1 MHLKRLEI
9 QGFKS
14 FAGKT
19 VLEFIPPKDGRFSIT
34 AIVGPNGSG
43 KSNISDAIRWAMGEQ
58 SLKALR
64 GKRNEDVIF
73 SGSETKSQLGAAE
86 VSLVLDNTDGQIL
99 GDFPEIIVSRRMYRS
114 GEGECFINHQ
124 PARLFDIH
132 LLLAK
137 AQFAEGSYG
146 IVGQGMID
154 RMLVSSPAERKEFLD
169 EAAGIKEFQL
179 KHHQA
184 SLKLD
189 RTGENMA
196 QAERLLQEVEPR
208 LRLLSRQV
216 KKLERRQIVETELRE
231 TQEIYYSSVYH
242 RNKLEADEINTSL
255 ASAEK
260 NFQAARA
267 ELEKNQLELS
277 ELAQAAGRPEVFA
290 DLQNRYQTALHAK
303 NELERSLA
311 VLDGRRQIKYSE
323 RGRQDVG
330 WLEGKIKELK
340 FERESAARE
349 LKILE
354 DSGRKSAEIFIAR
367 QKESD
372 SLSGEKSERMIKI
385 SRLQSRLLDGQ
396 SEKNFW
402 QASGYSAVR
411 AVLDSGGRWGKIYG
425 AVSTLGEADESYRL
439 ALDAAAGS
447 RLFSLV
453 VDNEGTASQ
462 AIEYL
467 REKRLGVATFLPLDK
482 IRGRDAPNGAPSGQT
497 PETGLPLK
505 EDGVLGRA
513 IDLLRF
519 EEKFRDV
526 FSFIFGDTLVVR
538 DLRVASRLGIGRW
551 RMVTLDGDLCDR
563 YGVMRGGWRGARAG
577 WSFASKT
584 AWSAEDRIKESQ
596 EELLEEQ
603 RAMSA
608 LEEKIEAARK
618 AFGQAEIE
626 RQTNQT
632 KLEMRAAA
640 AGETEKEIAALERE
654 LSLLKIGPEEY
665 GEELSRLNEE
675 REKTE
680 KEIVSAG
687 AKADELA
694 RHTQEFNRR
703 EEDKKQRVFALQAE
717 MQAAQETL
725 NHVSSERNDW
735 RVALAKIE
743 TRQEALSAEV
753 GADLNT
759 TVASIVERGLP
770 PAPVQELEGLAGR
783 IQKLKYQL
791 SLIGGIDEEVIKE
804 YGVTKERYDFLS
816 GQLRDLRRAT
826 DDLSKMIT
834 DLDELMKTK
843 RSAAFKKIRKEFD
856 RYFKILFDGGNA
868 DLEEVYEEEPEMPVE
883 GAVGPDGVSLA
894 PAEGTPLGLAESTPK
909 QKKKKEKILAG
920 IEIYANPPGKKIKTL
935 HSLSGGERTLTSLA
949 LICAVLNCNPSPFIV
964 MDEVEAALDEA
975 NTLRFTRILSELAG
989 KSQFIIVT
997 HNRATMHAADAL
1009 YGVTMS
1015 TDGVSKLASVR
1026 LGE

>member
-19 VLEFIPPKDGRFSIT
+19 VLEFLPPKEGRNSVT

-43 KSNISDAIRWAMGEQ
+43 KSNIADAIRWAMGEQ

-73 SGSETKSQLGAAE
+73 NGSETKSQLGAAE
-86 VSLVLDNTDGQIL
+86 VSLVLDNADGQIL

-146 IVGQGMID
+146 VVGQGMID
-154 RMLVSSPAERKEFLD
+154 RMLVSSPAERKEFID

-179 KHHQA
+179 KRHQA
-184 SLKLD
+184 ALKLE
-189 RTGENMA
+189 RTGENMS
-196 QAERLLQEVEPR
+196 QAERLLNEVEPR

-216 KKLERRQIVETELRE
+216 KKLERRQAVETELRE
-231 TQEIYYSSVYH
+231 AQEIYYSSLYH
-242 RNKLEADEINTSL
+242 RNKLEADEINASL

-267 ELEKNQLELS
+267 ELEKIQLELGD
-277 ELAQAAGRPEVFA
+277 LARAAGRPEVFA
-290 DLQNRYQTALHAK
+290 DLQNRYQAALHAK
-303 NELERSLA
+303 NELERALA
-311 VLDGRRQIKYSE
+311 VIDGRRQIKYSE

-340 FERESAARE
+340 FERESAGRE

-354 DSGRKSAEIFIAR
+354 ESGRKSGEILVAR
-367 QKESD
+367 QKELD
-372 SLSGEKSERMIKI
+372 LLSGEKSERMVKI

-425 AVSTLGEADESYRL
+425 AVSTLGEAEESYRL

-447 RLFSLV
+447 RLFSIV
-453 VDNEGTASQ
+453 VDNEETASR

-467 REKRLGVATFLPLDK
+467 REKRLGVATFMPLDK
-482 IRGRDAPNGAPSGQT
+482 IRGRDAT

-626 RQTNQT
+626 RQANQA
-632 KLEMRAAA
+632 KLEMRAAGV
-640 AGETEKEIAALERE
+640 GEKDKEVAALERE
-654 LSLLKIGPEEY
+654 LSMTKVGPEEF

-680 KEIVSAG
+680 KEIAAASA
-687 AKADELA
+687 KSDELA
-694 RHTQEFNRR
+694 RQIQEFNRR

-717 MQAAQETL
+717 MQGAQETM
-725 NHVSSERNDW
+725 NRVSAERNDW

-770 PAPVQELEGLAGR
+770 PVPVQELEGLAGR

-791 SLIGGIDEEVIKE
+791 SLIGGIDEEVVKE
-804 YGVTKERYDFLS
+804 YGLTKERYDFLS

-826 DDLSKMIT
+826 EDLKKMVA

-843 RSAAFKKIRKEFD
+843 RAAAFKKIRKEFD
-856 RYFKILFDGGNA
+856 RYFKILFDGGDA
-868 DLEEVYEEEPEMPVE
+868 DLEEVYEEEPEAAIE
-883 GAVGPDGVSLA
+883 GAAL
-894 PAEGTPLGLAESTPK
+894 PAAGGEAAALSEELEKP
-909 QKKKKEKILAG
+909 KKKKEKILAG
-920 IEIYANPPGKKIKTL
+920 IEIFANPPGKKIKTL

-975 NTLRFTRILSELAG
+975 NTLRFTKILSELAS

-1015 TDGVSKLASVR
+1015 TDGVSKLASVK
-1026 LGE
+1026 LE